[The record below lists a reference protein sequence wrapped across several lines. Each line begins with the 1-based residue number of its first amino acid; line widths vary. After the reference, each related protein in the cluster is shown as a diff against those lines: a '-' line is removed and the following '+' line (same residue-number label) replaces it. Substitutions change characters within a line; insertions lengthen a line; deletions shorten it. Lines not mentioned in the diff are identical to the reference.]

1 MLCNYSKSKIDGS
14 ESLEVLAGCK
24 NLIQTTI
31 SVEKSDVLPEETM
44 WVELHYTGDRV
55 LYLELPQAV
64 VAQIVEAS
72 RYPT

>member
-44 WVELHYTGDRV
+44 WVEL